1 MIAAPSVRDIERC
14 RQFPYLDGYNGADR
28 TRERSGF
35 ASSQILEVVAPNAVT
50 YIVPP
55 QLNRRNSKQMVL
67 RQRLVLPRRSSRR
80 AGGNENCRHPA
91 LFRRVKHLLERFN
104 GRVTMGRLP
113 LALYPFAKSA

>member
-1 MIAAPSVRDIERC
+1 MQAPTARESVLASRRHKSW
-14 RQFPYLDGYNGADR
+14 
-28 TRERSGF
+28 RSY
-35 ASSQILEVVAPNAVT
+35 PNAVT

-113 LALYPFAKSA
+113 LALYPFANPLETLVADPD